1 MFSQLPNYSLLSV
14 SISATDQSVISA
26 SSALCTLIALLF
38 ALLTLV
44 DSQHRIRLDRLD
56 GRKPVLYRYR
66 DAAGQKVWRG
76 IKSLRCWGGGRGREA
91 SGDERQP
98 LLSDDR

>member
-1 MFSQLPNYSLLSV
+1 MSSQVPSCADASV
-14 SISATDQSVISA
+14 KLTQPVISA

-56 GRKPVLYRYR
+56 SRKPVFYRYR
-66 DAAGQKVWRG
+66 DAAGTTIWRSVR
-76 IKSLRCWGGGRGREA
+76 SLRCWGRDRGHVATERE
-91 SGDERQP
+91 P
-98 LLSDDR
+98 LLADS